1 MTELRQTMLKV
12 FNNLNTMLTSIEEA
26 KDIHLSDIRNLEE
39 SLWTLRKEFGIIPQ
53 KDKQGTPKWYADYI
67 LEKEKT
73 NARKKK

>member
-12 FNNLNTMLTSIEEA
+12 FNNLNTMFISIEEA

-53 KDKQGTPKWYADYI
+53 KDKQGTAMWYADYI

-73 NARKKK
+73 NAKRKK

>member
-12 FNNLNTMLTSIEEA
+12 FNNLNTMFISIEEA
-26 KDIHLSDIRNLEE
+26 RDIHLSDIRNLEE

-53 KDKQGTPKWYADYI
+53 KDKQGTPMWYADYI

>member
-12 FNNLNTMLTSIEEA
+12 FNNLNTMFISIDEA
-26 KDIHLSDIRNLEE
+26 RDIHLSDIRNLEE

-53 KDKQGTPKWYADYI
+53 KDKQGTPMWYADYI

>member
-53 KDKQGTPKWYADYI
+53 KDKQGTPMWYADYI

>member
-12 FNNLNTMLTSIEEA
+12 FNNLNTMFTSIEEA

-53 KDKQGTPKWYADYI
+53 KDKQGTPMWYADYI